1 MNRHISQE
9 KKAEVAKA
17 FKIFLKVDEPAP
29 TDFRGVSPLNNENSM
44 FFGFKDGKTA
54 EDINNLWT
62 LYLGLF
68 GKNDKVAELFNQMT
82 QHQYGI
88 KFNLTMGMYWVCP
101 TKYFPLDGP
110 SRKYLN
116 ARGVAVSEKVP
127 TYDEFVKI
135 SEEVREKLC
144 GGSNTDKGLI
154 ADALHT
160 QIEMHRLYGGVVPEL
175 ASRDHIRRII
185 PLLNEVMKKAGKTPQ
200 DLDAVAVTEGPGL
213 AGALLVGNSV
223 AYGIGLA
230 LDIPVVGIH
239 HLEGH
244 LLSSLLAD
252 DKPSFPFIALLVS
265 GGHTQI
271 MEVRALGD
279 YELLGETLDDAAGEA
294 FDKTAQALG
303 YSYPGGPAV
312 SALAEKGTPGAI
324 ELPRPLIHAPNLDF
338 SFSGLKTAVM
348 NTVRKEPKP
357 LSQEFKNNL
366 ARAFVDSVTDVLVTK
381 CLKALKKTGNKSLVA
396 AGGVSANK
404 QLRTRLTEA
413 CRRRGVKVFFPPQ
426 ALCTDNGAMIAAA
439 AGAHLAEIKDLKNKK
454 PDGFSI
460 KPRWS
465 LEHPNDND

>member
-1 MNRHISQE
+1 MLILGIESSC
-9 KKAEVAKA
+9 
-17 FKIFLKVDEPAP
+17 DE
-29 TDFRGVSPLNNENSM
+29 T
-44 FFGFKDGKTA
+44 
-54 EDINNLWT
+54 
-62 LYLGLF
+62 
-68 GKNDKVAELFNQMT
+68 
-82 QHQYGI
+82 
-88 KFNLTMGMYWVCP
+88 
-101 TKYFPLDGP
+101 
-110 SRKYLN
+110 
-116 ARGVAVSEKVP
+116 GVAL
-127 TYDEFVKI
+127 YD
-135 SEEVREKLC
+135 
-144 GGSNTDKGLI
+144 TDKGLI

-185 PLLNEVMKKAGKTPQ
+185 PLLNEVMKKAGKMPQ

-244 LLSSLLAD
+244 LLSSLLAE
-252 DKPSFPFIALLVS
+252 DKPTFPFIALLVS

-312 SALAEKGTPGAI
+312 SALAEKGRPGAI

-338 SFSGLKTAVM
+338 SFSGLKTAVLNEVNQAQM
-348 NTVRKEPKP
+348 KGTDINVPD
-357 LSQEFKNNL
+357 LAASFQERIAGIL
-366 ARAFVDSVTDVLVTK
+366 AEKLLLAAADTGAKQV
-381 CLKALKKTGNKSLVA
+381 CL
-396 AGGVSANK
+396 AGGVAANGRLR
-404 QLRTRLTEA
+404 QLVNDGAQKLGA
-413 CRRRGVKVFFPPQ
+413 KVYLPE
-426 ALCTDNGAMIAAA
+426 LKYCGDNGAMIAAA
-439 AGAHLAEIKDLKNKK
+439 AGAHLAEIKDLRNKK

-465 LEHPNDND
+465 LVHPNDDD

>member
-1 MNRHISQE
+1 MLILGIESSC
-9 KKAEVAKA
+9 
-17 FKIFLKVDEPAP
+17 DE
-29 TDFRGVSPLNNENSM
+29 T
-44 FFGFKDGKTA
+44 
-54 EDINNLWT
+54 
-62 LYLGLF
+62 
-68 GKNDKVAELFNQMT
+68 
-82 QHQYGI
+82 
-88 KFNLTMGMYWVCP
+88 
-101 TKYFPLDGP
+101 
-110 SRKYLN
+110 
-116 ARGVAVSEKVP
+116 GVAL
-127 TYDEFVKI
+127 YD
-135 SEEVREKLC
+135 
-144 GGSNTDKGLI
+144 TDKGLI

-230 LDIPVVGIH
+230 LNISVVGIH

-244 LLSSLLAD
+244 LLSSLLAE
-252 DKPSFPFIALLVS
+252 DKPSFPFVALLVS

-404 QLRTRLTEA
+404 QLRARLTEA
-413 CRRRGVKVFFPPQ
+413 CRRRDVKVFFPPQ
-426 ALCTDNGAMIAAA
+426 NLCTDNGAMIAAA
-439 AGAHLAEIKDLKNKK
+439 AGAHLAEIKDLRNKK
-454 PDGFSI
+454 QDGFSI

>member
-1 MNRHISQE
+1 MLILGIESSC
-9 KKAEVAKA
+9 
-17 FKIFLKVDEPAP
+17 DE
-29 TDFRGVSPLNNENSM
+29 T
-44 FFGFKDGKTA
+44 
-54 EDINNLWT
+54 
-62 LYLGLF
+62 
-68 GKNDKVAELFNQMT
+68 
-82 QHQYGI
+82 
-88 KFNLTMGMYWVCP
+88 
-101 TKYFPLDGP
+101 
-110 SRKYLN
+110 
-116 ARGVAVSEKVP
+116 GVAL
-127 TYDEFVKI
+127 YD
-135 SEEVREKLC
+135 
-144 GGSNTDKGLI
+144 TDKGLI

-185 PLLNEVMKKAGKTPQ
+185 PLLNEVMKKAGKMPQ

-244 LLSSLLAD
+244 LLSSLLAE
-252 DKPSFPFIALLVS
+252 DKPTFPFIALLVS

-312 SALAEKGTPGAI
+312 SALAE
-324 ELPRPLIHAPNLDF
+324 
-338 SFSGLKTAVM
+338 
-348 NTVRKEPKP
+348 
-357 LSQEFKNNL
+357 FKNNL

-404 QLRTRLTEA
+404 QLRARLTEA

-439 AGAHLAEIKDLKNKK
+439 AGAHLAEIKDLRNKK